1 MNLEALEARDWKELQ
16 EAAQSDLFAHS
27 DLFENENVLVCTI
40 HDMTTE
46 PLYVA
51 SMTEDCMMHLI

>member
-16 EAAQSDLFAHS
+16 EAAQS

-46 PLYVA
+46 PLYVTN
-51 SMTEDCMMHLI
+51 MTEDCMMHLISS

>member
-16 EAAQSDLFAHS
+16 EAAQSDLF
-27 DLFENENVLVCTI
+27 ENENILVCTI

-51 SMTEDCMMHLI
+51 NMTEDCMMHLISS